1 MKRRVAFAM
10 AAVLLLGSPLQSMNP
25 VRSVNASND
34 SRLADDTRIIA
45 SVSNGQTEG
54 AKAQASSEDDSTG
67 WFKLRVQGTARAG
80 ESRWAVELHPSG
92 EEEAGPV
99 IDEFTLPAMEG
110 DTYSETEVIIKDI
123 PDGTY
128 DLKLIPSD
136 TDENSYV
143 PYEQKGIRINGDM
156 TTLRLMNDLPESH
169 GYGEG
174 ELAGRIGVLSMG
186 DVNGDGEVDDGD
198 KEELLRIAAMENKH
212 DDAFS
217 RRADLNGDG
226 EVDLLDVA
234 HFTKYYK
241 TGAQERKAE
250 PVKTVLVRAG
260 EVKATA
266 GNADIAQGSIGAVMA
281 GEGALSLEAKGEIT
295 SENPVKIEAEFG
307 TPKEMRGFVIEPVT
321 GSGGSIRD
329 AVVQV
334 EDSDGKLREFR
345 VVDGQV
351 NRQRSLRKAA
361 AMAAASMV
369 SEEGETVDDDMRQG
383 VPIEIDLGGQVAVKK
398 VTISV
403 TKTLE
408 SKTLVEISRVE
419 FLNNMEDRIPEPM
432 MAGPDRL
439 KVEDGDASFVLTW
452 KKQANVTG
460 YEVVVSDEE
469 NSQTY
474 PAEEASLMVSSLA
487 GDDLINGQEY
497 KVEVR
502 SVNGTWRS
510 PSSFTTAHPRA
521 TSLPPAPENIAITSG
536 YRRLAIQWK
545 DMKDTDSYTLYYR
558 KAADTQGPYTSVP
571 GIEENRYD
579 LRELEDET
587 EYEIYL
593 TGSNPLGEGPGS
605 IHYKGRT
612 VSLNPPET
620 PNYRLINTPGEGT
633 PTAHIESVL
642 YGGTDGHEFD
652 VVDGDY
658 TTSWVRLDWDA
669 GNAYP
674 GENKA
679 PIVTLDQEYQMDT
692 VALVPDEEQKYDL
705 TAVRIDYWDAQNN
718 KKSVDTRLYKKTSND
733 KIYYMVQAV
742 EPFTA
747 KRVQLA
753 MRTFNQRRISVAEY
767 KFYYYDSLED
777 DILGL
782 YTDIYHVSLRED
794 VTQADIDGLRKR
806 LNTTDEASGEYH
818 PKKDILE
825 AELANAEQIL
835 KEGSSAADIMV
846 VDNKDTE
853 SYDSHITFR
862 GGLNVYQPLGV
873 TVRAGDTVTVY
884 AGGPR
889 HEIGDGTRLQV
900 IVSQYH
906 GSSNAVFKS
915 AGYLKAGPNEIT
927 IPAVDNMDLERGGQ
941 LYIAYTGAAGAE
953 QYGVRVVG
961 GTRIPVL
968 DLSDLSLRT
977 MDDPLSDETCRT
989 KVMNYIDAL
998 EEMQGKAQR
1007 LHEENHTDYPW
1018 QPQNC
1023 VYEATDIVT
1032 RYTML
1037 SLATER
1043 VLAGIGNGT
1052 REEKAQT
1059 LVRSLKAMDEM
1070 MYLFYQH
1077 KGLNENPGDKTY
1089 NRVPVSRINIRY
1101 QRMFAGAF
1109 MYAGGRHIGIE
1120 WAQLSG
1126 MVSGRPV
1133 ERDENGKWISGQ
1145 YFGWGIAH
1153 EIGHEINE
1161 GAYAV
1166 AETTNNYFSLLA
1178 QARDNNSSVRF
1189 TYDKVFDKVT
1199 SGTKGKA
1206 SSVFVQLA
1214 MYWQLHLAYDRGYN
1228 YKIYDDPEEQLANLF
1243 FARTDSYAR
1252 RISEAPGSLD
1262 LTGADTDNKLM
1273 RLAMASAQKNLLNFF
1288 EHWGMEP
1295 DQGTIAYAKQFEE
1308 ETRGIWFA
1316 NDETRVK
1323 QIEAGEDKNLAQ
1335 TVSVTGSID
1344 YTEGSNE
1351 VTLNLSSSPD
1361 IWMYEICRYER
1372 IKDEI
1377 VRRPVGYAQASGG
1390 QAQFTDVIG
1399 TINNHAFTYE
1409 AIGYDQWLNP
1419 TEKVEIGDV
1428 KVSHDGRLDKDL
1440 WQITTNMTNEKLEE
1454 ADDDDPEVP
1463 YQPDLELMCDNDL
1476 STGFTGKTEGT
1487 AVPEIVIHLNQ
1498 LETITGLE
1506 FTGTQTEGLEIYV
1519 SETGGAG
1526 SEEWTLVKT
1535 HASGIKQ
1542 NGSTTKYHFTDG
1554 TNLFTY
1560 DASYVKLT
1568 IPGQGGK
1575 ELTVT
1580 ELSLMG
1586 ETGDNVSLES
1596 AGSIGI
1602 LSEDYTDGTT
1612 IPKGSLIFTGTY
1624 KGNPAYNTVLLWDDQ
1639 GNIVGGTDE
1648 AGAIN
1653 AEEVIFAPDPQD
1665 GMLGEV
1671 SDGIWVYYI
1680 KPGFDTAQLKG
1691 RKVRAELYRVDDAIT
1706 QEGER
1711 LVSSTVFVEIPDP
1724 LPSVKLNRYNTIPG
1738 GSAQ

>member
-10 AAVLLLGSPLQSMNP
+10 AAVLFLCNPLQSMNP
-25 VRSVNASND
+25 VLSVKASID
-34 SRLADDTRIIA
+34 SRLVGDTGDIA
-45 SVSNGQTEG
+45 SVSNGQSGG
-54 AKAQASSEDDSTG
+54 AKAQTLSEDGGTG
-67 WFKLRVQGTARAG
+67 WLKLRVQGTAQAAQSQWTVELYPSDGEGGG
-80 ESRWAVELHPSG
+80 ESITDS
-92 EEEAGPV
+92 
-99 IDEFTLPAMEG
+99 FTMPAMEDG
-110 DTYSETEVIIKDI
+110 RYSQVETVIKDI

-128 DLKLIPSD
+128 DLRLVPSS
-136 TDENSYV
+136 TDGNSYV
-143 PYEQKGIRINGDM
+143 PYEQKGIKIKGDM

-169 GYGEG
+169 GYGDTEK
-174 ELAGRIGVLSMG
+174 AKIGVLSMG
-186 DVNGDGEVDDGD
+186 DINGDDQIDDAD
-198 KEELLRIAAMENKH
+198 KEELLKIIAMEDRH
-212 DDAFS
+212 DDAFFD
-217 RRADLNGDG
+217 RADLNGDG
-226 EVDLLDVA
+226 QVDLLDVA
-234 HFTKYYK
+234 HFTKYYQ
-241 TGAQERKAE
+241 TGVQERKAE
-250 PVKTVLVRAG
+250 PVKAVLVRAE
-260 EVKATA
+260 EVKASA
-266 GNADIAQGSIGAVMA
+266 SNADITQGSIEAMMA
-281 GEGALSLEAKGEIT
+281 GEGSLALEAEGEIT
-295 SENPVKIEAEFG
+295 RENPVKIEAEFNA
-307 TPKEMRGFVIEPVT
+307 PKQMRGFVIEPVM

-334 EDSDGKLREFR
+334 EDENGKLHEFQ

-351 NRQRSLRKAA
+351 NKQRSLKKAM
-361 AMAAASMV
+361 AMAAANVV
-369 SEEGETVDDDMRQG
+369 SEEEETVDDDMRQG

-403 TKTLE
+403 SKTLE
-408 SKTLVEISRVE
+408 SKSLVEISRVE
-419 FLNNMEDRIPEPM
+419 FLNDMENRIPEPM

-439 KVEDGDASFVLTW
+439 KVEDGDASFVMTW

-460 YEVVVSDEE
+460 YEVTVSDEE

-474 PAEEASLMVSSLA
+474 PVEAATIMVSSLA
-487 GDDLINGQEY
+487 GDDLINGKEY

-521 TSLPPAPENIAITSG
+521 VSLPPAPENVAITGG

-545 DMKDTDSYTLYYR
+545 DMKDTDTYTLYYR
-558 KAADTQGPYTSVP
+558 KAADTEGTFQSVP

-605 IHYKGRT
+605 IHYKGKT

-620 PNYRLINTPGEGT
+620 PNYKLINTPQAQT
-633 PTAHIESVL
+633 HTAHIESVL
-642 YGGTDGHEFD
+642 YGGTDEHEFD

-679 PIVTLDQEYQMDT
+679 PIVTLNQEYEMDT
-692 VALVPDEEQKYDL
+692 VALIPDEEQKFDL
-705 TAVRIDYWDAQNN
+705 TSVRIDYWDAANN
-718 KKSVDTRLYKKTSND
+718 KKSVATRLYKKTSND
-733 KIYYMVQAV
+733 KTYYMVQAV

-767 KFYYYDSLED
+767 KFYYYDPLED
-777 DILGL
+777 DIMGL
-782 YTDIYHVSLRED
+782 YTDTYHVSLRED
-794 VTQADIDGLRKR
+794 VTQGDIDNLRKR
-806 LNTTDEASGEYH
+806 LNTTDPASGEYH

-853 SYDSHITFR
+853 GYDSHITFR

-873 TVRAGDTVTVY
+873 TVRAGDTITVY

-900 IVSQYH
+900 VVSQYH
-906 GSSNAVFKS
+906 GSSNAVFRS
-915 AGYLKAGPNEIT
+915 VGYLKAGPNEIT

-941 LYIAYTGAAGAE
+941 IYIAYTGTAGAE
-953 QYGVRVVG
+953 EYGVRVVG

-968 DLSDLSLRT
+968 DLSDMSLRT

-998 EEMQGKAQR
+998 EDMQGKAQQ
-1007 LHEENHTDYPW
+1007 LHQENHADYPW

-1052 REEKAQT
+1052 KEEKAQN
-1059 LVRSLKAMDEM
+1059 LVMSLKAMDEM

-1077 KGLNENPGDKTY
+1077 KGLNENPGDKTH

-1109 MYAGGRHIGIE
+1109 MYAGGKHIGIE
-1120 WAQLSG
+1120 WSSLSG
-1126 MVSGRPV
+1126 MVNGRPV
-1133 ERDENGKWISGQ
+1133 VRDENGKWISGQ

-1161 GAYAV
+1161 GAYTV
-1166 AETTNNYFSLLA
+1166 AEVTNNYFSLLA
-1178 QARDNNSSVRF
+1178 QARDTNTSVRF

-1206 SSVFVQLA
+1206 SNVFVQLA

-1228 YKIYDDPEEQLANLF
+1228 FKIYDDPGEQLDNLF
-1243 FARTDSYAR
+1243 FARVDSYAR
-1252 RISEAPGSLD
+1252 KISEAPGSLS
-1262 LTGADTDNKLM
+1262 LNGADTDNKLM
-1273 RLAMASAQKNLLNFF
+1273 RLAMASAQKNLLSFF

-1295 DQGTIAYAKQFEE
+1295 DEETIAYAGQFEE

-1323 QIEAGEDKNLAQ
+1323 QIEAGADQNLAEA
-1335 TVSVTGSID
+1335 VKVTGTID

-1351 VTLNLSSSPD
+1351 VTLNLSSSQD
-1361 IWMYEICRYER
+1361 IWIYEIRRYER
-1372 IKDEI
+1372 VKDEI
-1377 VRRPVGYAQASGG
+1377 VRRPVGYVQANGG
-1390 QAQFTDVIG
+1390 EAQFTDVIG

-1409 AIGYDQWLNP
+1409 VIGYDQWLNP
-1419 TEKVEIGDV
+1419 TKTAELGEV
-1428 KVSHDGRLDKDL
+1428 KVSHDGNLDKDL
-1440 WQITTNMTNEKLEE
+1440 WQITTNMTNGELED
-1454 ADDDDPEVP
+1454 ADDNDPEVP
-1463 YQPDLELMCDNDL
+1463 YQPGLELMCDNDM
-1476 STGFTGKTEGT
+1476 STSFTGKTEGT
-1487 AVPEIVIHLNQ
+1487 QVPEIVIHLNQ
-1498 LETITGLE
+1498 LETITGLKYA
-1506 FTGTQTEGLEIYV
+1506 GTAVEGLEIYV
-1519 SETGGAG
+1519 SESGGEG
-1526 SEEWTLVKT
+1526 NEEWTMVKT

-1542 NGSTTKYHFTDG
+1542 DGSATVYHFTDG

-1568 IPGQGGK
+1568 APGQGGK
-1575 ELTVT
+1575 ELTVA

-1596 AGSIGI
+1596 TGSIGI
-1602 LSEDYTDGTT
+1602 LSEDYVDGTT
-1612 IPKGSLIFTGTY
+1612 IPQGSLVFTGTY

-1648 AGAIN
+1648 AGTIN

-1680 KPGFDTAQLKG
+1680 KPGFDMTQLKG
-1691 RKVRAELYRVDDAIT
+1691 RKIRAELYRVDDAMT

-1724 LPSVKLNRYNTIPG
+1724 IPSIKLNKGTG
-1738 GSAQ
+1738 GGE